1 MVNCIGPV
9 ARLQL
14 QVNSCIMSC
23 NTAQESGNNAKD
35 ILEKLFGNCELMQVE

>member
-1 MVNCIGPV
+1 MVNCIGHV

-14 QVNSCIMSC
+14 QVNSCIMFC
-23 NTAQESGNNAKD
+23 NTARESRNKAKD